1 MTARS
6 GRMTNLGAA
15 ERGTTKW
22 RHEEKP
28 TPMLIF
34 PAKYHFFRQTF
45 EIHQKQQQT
54 RNQITKHGQN
64 TNLDKLQ
71 RKIIG

>member
-54 RNQITKHGQN
+54 PKNKNIEQI
-64 TNLDKLQ
+64 NL
-71 RKIIG
+71 RKKREDH